1 MKGYPPFLAEVLA
14 TVTTARLKAAQA
26 LNRELV
32 ALYWELGRLMSERQ
46 ENAGWGDAVVD
57 RLSRDLKREFPQMK
71 GFSRRN
77 LFKMKQMYDS
87 YRSVGLSAAAAA
99 LIPWDHHVL
108 ILGKVAERPE
118 RLWYVQ
124 ECARQG
130 WSRRVLRH
138 QIDSKLYRR
147 QAKLGK
153 LHNFDRTLPHPQS
166 ELAAEI
172 LKDPY
177 HFDFLGI
184 GTIARERDLERGLTS
199 NLERFLLELGVGF
212 AFVGRQ
218 VRLAVE
224 GRDYFVDLL
233 FFHLR
238 LRCLVAIELKMD
250 DFAPEDAGKM
260 KFYLSA
266 LDDLVRH
273 PDDAPSIGILLCRER
288 GRTAV
293 EYALRDLSKPIG
305 VAEWRL
311 TNALPEEF
319 RGSLPDPGQFE
330 EELRRIRP

>member
-1 MKGYPPFLAEVLA
+1 MRDYPPFLAEVLA
-14 TVTTARLKAAQA
+14 TVKSARLRAAQA
-26 LNRELV
+26 LTRELV
-32 ALYWELGRLMSERQ
+32 ELYWELGRLISERQ
-46 ENAGWGDAVVD
+46 QRLGWGDGVVD
-57 RLSRDLKREFPQMK
+57 RLSRDLKREFPGMT
-71 GFSRRN
+71 GFSSRN
-77 LFKMKQMYDS
+77 LRKMKQLYDS
-87 YRSVGLSAAAAA
+87 YRSVGLLAAAAA
-99 LIPWDHHVL
+99 KLPWDHNVL
-108 ILGKVAERPE
+108 ILGKVTDPAE

-130 WSRRVLRH
+130 WSRNVLRH
-138 QIDSKLYRR
+138 QIESKLYRR
-147 QAKLGK
+147 LAKLGK

-177 HFDFLGI
+177 HFGFLGL
-184 GTIARERDLERGLTS
+184 GTIVRERDLERGLTA
-199 NLERFLLELGVGF
+199 NLEAFLLELGVGF

-233 FFHLR
+233 FYHLR

-260 KFYLSA
+260 NFYLSA
-266 LDDLVRH
+266 LDDLVKH
-273 PDDAPSIGILLCRER
+273 PDDAPAIGMILCRER

-305 VAEWRL
+305 VAAWRL
-311 TNALPEEF
+311 TNVLPDEL
-319 RGSLPDPGQFE
+319 RGSLPDPEQLE

>member
-1 MKGYPPFLAEVLA
+1 MKDYPPFLAEVLA
-14 TVTTARLKAAQA
+14 KVKAARLQAAQS
-26 LNRELV
+26 LNREFI
-32 ALYWELGRLMSERQ
+32 ALYWELGRLLSNRQ
-46 ENAGWGDAVVD
+46 ERSGWGDRVVE
-57 RLSRDLKREFPQMK
+57 RLARDLAHEFPEMK

-99 LIPWDHHVL
+99 LIPWEHHVL
-108 ILGKVAERPE
+108 ILGKVAERAE

-130 WSRRVLRH
+130 WSRKVLRH
-138 QIDSKLYRR
+138 QIDSRLYER

-153 LHNFDRTLPHPQS
+153 LHNFERTLPHPQS

-184 GTIARERDLERGLTS
+184 GPVARERDLERGLTA

-224 GRDYFVDLL
+224 GRDYFLDML
-233 FFHLR
+233 FYHLR

-250 DFAPEDAGKM
+250 DFTPEDAGKM
-260 KFYLSA
+260 NFYLSA
-266 LDDLVRH
+266 LDDLVKH

-311 TNALPEEF
+311 SAALPEEL
-319 RGSLPDPGQFE
+319 RGSLPDPEQFD